1 MALAEKKRI
10 LTLPVKIVLTQ
21 EGSTFFIKQNKKL
34 LRFTL
39 AGNVEEYGIILE
51 KFAPETLQRLIL
63 ANYISKIE
71 ISRSELVS
79 SRLEIMDLSKLIVFS
94 LLYRKYDLFI
104 FKQILNSPVIKKWNR
119 LNPSSIIDEQTHIN
133 EKYLA
138 KILQVNE
145 KLIYDTKQE
154 ILTPLYSFINKNEAL
169 KPAEKN
175 LQLFLSEK
183 FLNNLRPFIWFIVT
197 KFKSAPDFDAIIRVI
212 RTTLTEYM
220 DKTRLA
226 EFISLMLM
234 ELILSAENLNMRN
247 EAKRLFPDLEDPQSA
262 LLDPSIRQRLISG
275 LEHRGDMVFVS
286 WKLGGG
292 SNASIGTHGKLQI
305 SVYNK
310 GESSEAV
317 KTSLNDMKSADVN
330 KNSLIDFYRNLPEG
344 SDASNLGMY
353 YISYLLGE
361 CEKVNV
367 HFESNANQFGSD
379 LTVINLAF
387 MF

>member
-1 MALAEKKRI
+1 MASVEKKRI
-10 LTLPVKIVLTQ
+10 LDLPVKIVLTQ

-39 AGNVEEYGIILE
+39 AGDIEEYGIILE

-79 SRLEIMDLSKLIVFS
+79 SRLQIMDLSKLIVFS

-104 FKQILNSPVIKKWNR
+104 FKQILNSPVLKKWNR

-138 KILQVNE
+138 KVLQANE

-197 KFKSAPDFDAIIRVI
+197 KFKSSPDFDAIIRTI
-212 RTTLTEYM
+212 RTSLTEYM
-220 DKTRLA
+220 DQTRLA

-247 EAKRLFPDLEDPQSA
+247 EAKRLFPDLADPQSA
-262 LLDPSIRQRLISG
+262 LLDPTIRHRLIAG
-275 LEHRGDMVFVS
+275 LEQRGDMVFVS

-317 KTSLNDMKSADVN
+317 KASLNDMKSADVN
-330 KNSLIDFYRNLPEG
+330 KNSLIDFYRNLPE
-344 SDASNLGMY
+344 STDATSLGMY
-353 YISYLLGE
+353 YISYLLDE

-367 HFESNANQFGSD
+367 HFESNANRFGTD